1 MEITEDEIMTLESDQ
16 EDIEVLKEAWPIPPD
31 DYTREFEEYL
41 MEIGLRF

>member
-16 EDIEVLKEAWPIPPD
+16 EDIEVLKEAWPIPPED
-31 DYTREFEEYL
+31 CTREFEEYL